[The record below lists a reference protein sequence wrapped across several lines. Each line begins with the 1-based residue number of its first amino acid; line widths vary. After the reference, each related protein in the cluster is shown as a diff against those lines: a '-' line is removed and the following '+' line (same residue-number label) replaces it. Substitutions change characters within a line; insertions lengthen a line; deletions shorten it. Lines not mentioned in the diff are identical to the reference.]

1 MQVME
6 PAAGPFPPPCRE
18 GLECKHDEPAR
29 YLTDHLAELGGRDQ
43 NTDRPAS
50 ELFGAPGWAEKS
62 ASVHG
67 GLGRS
72 GTWKPPPCA
81 GMQSMNVRR
90 EERMDRCAGS
100 LLRFPRVPTSERV
113 CGEQGSAAA
122 KVGYR
127 DLITSSF

>member
-72 GTWKPPPCA
+72 GTWKPPPPLRGNAVDECA
-81 GMQSMNVRR
+81 PGGTDGQMCWIIIAIS
-90 EERMDRCAGS
+90 
-100 LLRFPRVPTSERV
+100 PR
-113 CGEQGSAAA
+113 A
-122 KVGYR
+122 Y
-127 DLITSSF
+127 